1 MVYATPSWW
10 YNSYR
15 PQIYAKSEVCTMDVI
30 DGCSAK
36 FPNDSNARD
45 ACREGARDSY
55 LMSSLGRDKAI
66 GSGHMD
72 AYAAGFHATTV
83 LCGGPYSGYA
93 PFVTT
98 HWW

>member
-1 MVYATPSWW
+1 
-10 YNSYR
+10 
-15 PQIYAKSEVCTMDVI
+15 MDVI

-36 FPNDSNARD
+36 FSNDLHAQD

-55 LMSSLGRDKAI
+55 LMSSLGRHKAI
-66 GSGHMD
+66 DSGQMD
-72 AYAAGFHATTV
+72 AYATGFHATTV

-98 HWW
+98 HW